1 MPRDAPFGADVG
13 RLGRSGLSRIVEQ
26 MRAKFDPRSGCSA
39 LCHNALESIAEGARA
54 CFCLLLLDESHGL
67 TIKASLGLVPPE
79 AAQLFAGDL
88 SPAQRSLRT
97 GDPVQTTIGTTTNYI
112 PSKIHCLVVPG
123 VWEDTRLVLVL
134 GKECPFTRAERRTA
148 ASAAFITAVALAWTR
163 LATAERILN
172 PFGPRAG
179 GENPLHETH
188 GTLRQEIPPA
198 AQIESVFATASPED
212 VFKTVIDAAVRS
224 VGASSGVLR
233 LVSGKSLVPA
243 AVSGGAGAQPLM
255 KVTVPIGEG
264 ILGKVVQSAVPVIAD
279 NPTPQES
286 ASAVGEI
293 RSLASVPVLSST
305 SGRCIAS
312 ITVHNRLDG
321 RSFTQEDLDLLSAF
335 AARVA
340 PAVEEAW
347 RRSEQRDSAMELA
360 VLHEVATATA
370 SLDLEE
376 VLEVA
381 ASKVLAVTGADICCF
396 FLKSRVKPEITCALC
411 SGLSERVRQR
421 LQSLRIPINA
431 INDDLW
437 QRLTAG
443 EILTLPDQGAT
454 SPVLGRLAQI
464 LDVRGAML
472 IPLAAKGRLIG
483 ALYLQNLTGELVFD
497 ERQHRVLSSICRQI
511 GVAIENA
518 LLFSEAE
525 KRARELSA
533 LYRVS
538 QVVASTLNLHEL
550 LDLALEETVSVMGAD
565 SGSVMLVTPDKDG
578 LRLEVAHG
586 LPQRLVRRTVVPLGE
601 GIAGWVAVH
610 REPLLLGNAIG
621 DPRFKLLANRPEI
634 VSSMSVPL
642 MSGRQVLGVLN
653 ITSTSSDRV
662 FTQGDLELATTIAGQ
677 LSVAIENAKHFDEES
692 RIAQITRNAL
702 MPRKLPS
709 VPGID
714 IGEKNV
720 QSSQVGGD
728 YYDVFHLDESRIGIA
743 VSDVSGHGIPAAM
756 HAAMGRNYI
765 RALCH
770 DDPSPKRVLS
780 AANSLLLK
788 ETPLEVFISLAY
800 AVLDTQEK
808 TLTYANAGHVPPLH
822 VTESGQLTELSGTG
836 LLLGLM
842 EDSDYSE
849 TTIKL
854 QKGDVLVF
862 YTDGVTE
869 ARRETEQFGLERMG
883 AAVIR
888 NRTRPAQE
896 IAERLYRRVMTF
908 CGGKLRDDIAI
919 LVVKIVK

>member
-1 MPRDAPFGADVG
+1 G
-13 RLGRSGLSRIVEQ
+13 
-26 MRAKFDPRSGCSA
+26 
-39 LCHNALESIAEGARA
+39 
-54 CFCLLLLDESHGL
+54 
-67 TIKASLGLVPPE
+67 T
-79 AAQLFAGDL
+79 
-88 SPAQRSLRT
+88 SPYEAQRISSQEA
-97 GDPVQTTIGTTTNYI
+97 PPANQIE
-112 PSKIHCLVVPG
+112 S
-123 VWEDTRLVLVL
+123 
-134 GKECPFTRAERRTA
+134 
-148 ASAAFITAVALAWTR
+148 ASAA
-163 LATAERILN
+163 N
-172 PFGPRAG
+172 
-179 GENPLHETH
+179 
-188 GTLRQEIPPA
+188 
-198 AQIESVFATASPED
+198 ASPEE
-212 VFKTVIDAAVRS
+212 VFQTIIDTAVRA

-233 LVSGKSLVPA
+233 LVSGKSLIPA
-243 AVSGGAGAQPLM
+243 AVSGGPGAQQLM
-255 KVTVPIGEG
+255 KVSVPIGEG
-264 ILGKVVQSAVPVIAD
+264 ALGKVVQSAVPVVAD
-279 NPTPQES
+279 NLSPQET
-286 ASAVGEI
+286 AAVGEAN
-293 RSLASVPVLSST
+293 SFASVPILSPT

-312 ITVHNRLDG
+312 ITVHSRPDG
-321 RSFTQEDLDLLSAF
+321 QPFTQKDLDLLTAF
-335 AARVA
+335 GARVA

-347 RRSEQRDSAMELA
+347 RRSEQRDAAMELA

-370 SLDLEE
+370 SLDLDE

-411 SGLSERVRQR
+411 SGLSERARQR
-421 LQSLRIPINA
+421 LQALRIPINA
-431 INDDLW
+431 INDELW

-464 LDVRGAML
+464 LDVRGAKL

-483 ALYLQNLTGELVFD
+483 ALYLQNLSDELVFD

-565 SGSVMLVTPDKDG
+565 SGSVMLVTPNKDG

-586 LPQRLVRRTVVPLGE
+586 IPQRLVRRTVVPLGE

-642 MSGRQVLGVLN
+642 VSGRQVLGVLN
-653 ITSTSSDRV
+653 ITSTSPNRV
-662 FTQGDLELATTIAGQ
+662 FTQGDLELVTTIARQ

-728 YYDVFHLDESRIGIA
+728 YYDVFHLGRSCIGIA

-780 AANSLLLK
+780 AANSLLIK

-800 AVLDTQEK
+800 GVLDTKGK

-849 TTIKL
+849 TTIELK
-854 QKGDVLVF
+854 KGDVLVF

-908 CGGKLRDDIAI
+908 CGGNLRDDIAI
-919 LVVKIVK
+919 LVVKIVE